1 MKYKKRLA
9 NLAAAQKAFEALK
22 NKQGF
27 RKPGSQKGKI

>member
-1 MKYKKRLA
+1 MKYKKKLA
-9 NLAAAQKAFEALK
+9 NLAATQKAYENLK

>member
-9 NLAAAQKAFEALK
+9 NLAAAQKAFDNQK

-27 RKPGSQKGKI
+27 RRPGSQKGKI